1 MRHVYK
7 GCLIIYIIKKM
18 GNNKESAENVLDII
32 KKMAEDDNEGLVL
45 STTVAKVENDPRG
58 AIVGF
63 GVQKSIGNEVL
74 PVLFGVPSRYM
85 AFAFFI
91 DREEYNK
98 YKNIK

>member
-1 MRHVYK
+1 
-7 GCLIIYIIKKM
+7 M
-18 GNNKESAENVLDII
+18 GNRKESADNVLDII
-32 KKMAEDDNEGLVL
+32 KKMAEDDNKGLVM

-63 GVQKSIGNEVL
+63 GVEQSAGNAVRPSVYGL
-74 PVLFGVPSRYM
+74 PSRYM

-91 DREEYNK
+91 DREEYKK